1 MFDWISFVL
10 AKDFGMITTEIAIIL
25 TKMSIFL
32 IEILIILTKT
42 AIILTETSTHSQ
54 KHPPSDC
61 GRGYST
67 LATLIRTARSA

>member
-1 MFDWISFVL
+1 MFDWISYVQ
-10 AKDFGMITTEIAIIL
+10 AIVFGTITTEIAIIL

-32 IEILIILTKT
+32 TEILIILTKT

-61 GRGYST
+61 GRGYPE
-67 LATLIRTARSA
+67 LETLICAARYA